1 MDNDKGHGPGQP
13 RGLMGHFHQTPRNDG
28 QYGKRT
34 LSPNTK
40 GLGTIKDWDFQRTQG
55 LFFSSFSKTFRKKN
69 ENEK

>member
-13 RGLMGHFHQTPRNDG
+13 RGLMGHFHQTPKNDG

-40 GLGTIKDWDFQRTQG
+40 GLGTIKD
-55 LFFSSFSKTFRKKN
+55 
-69 ENEK
+69 

>member
-40 GLGTIKDWDFQRTQG
+40 ELGTIK
-55 LFFSSFSKTFRKKN
+55 
-69 ENEK
+69 E